1 MTVQSSRYTASGDLS
16 VYAGEALA
24 IELVIL
30 RDGVPIDPTGR
41 EGALTLW
48 RTTNRVPILPPFAGE
63 VIDGTDATHG
73 AVKLLRYVLPGSATD
88 LVFTKHRTDC
98 GYQIASANADGLDY
112 RLIGSVKPK
121 AAADLG
127 AVTGSGEPPVVA
139 LSLETRTQRIVVDMR
154 GPPGLSPW
162 EALGIT
168 QAEYEAGVRQPAVD
182 AAAEAIAATAAL
194 VGGQERALMLADLLI
209 PSGATLLLA
218 DPANAVLVGDM
229 M

>member
-1 MTVQSSRYTASGDLS
+1 MTVQASRYTASGDLS

-48 RTTNRVPILPPFAGE
+48 RTTNLEPILPAIAG
-63 VIDGTDATHG
+63 VIVDRVHSKHG
-73 AVKLLRYVLPGSATD
+73 PIKVPRYVLPGTASRLIFD
-88 LVFTKHRTDC
+88 KHRTGT
-98 GYQIASANADGLDY
+98 GYQIASANRDGLDFQLVGKVTT
-112 RLIGSVKPK
+112 RPT
-121 AAADLG
+121 ADLDAAQG
-127 AVTGSGEPPVVA
+127 DGEPPVVQVTV
-139 LSLETRTQRIVVDMR
+139 ETRVQTIVVDMR

-168 QAEYEAGVRQPAVD
+168 QAEYEASVRQPAED

-194 VGGQERALMLADLLI
+194 VSGQERALMLADLLI